1 MTMSSHRHEPLFDI
15 DPVTGASIEIFWA
28 DATLATFGR
37 VGAGWW
43 WHPRQRGFAPT
54 GLAYGPFP
62 TCYSAFRYAVNS
74 GEPIVL
80 FGRRSGVENRL
91 KTRC

>member
-15 DPVTGASIEIFWA
+15 DPVRGASIEIFWA

-43 WHPRQRGFAPT
+43 WHPRQRRFAPDSP
-54 GLAYGPFP
+54 AIGPFP
-62 TCYSAFRYAVNS
+62 TSYSAYRNAIFA
-74 GEPIVL
+74 GFL
-80 FGRRSGVENRL
+80 GD
-91 KTRC
+91 